1 MKQQVNTRKQTDTR
15 RKTAAGHKSVSQLKS
30 GALARKAAVKA
41 QGKPAPVPASR
52 SKQAPGLI
60 GRTAAKDAMP
70 RPVQAAGQLRLEKEA
85 IREQGALA
93 INRALDLLET
103 LARTGPMPL
112 PVLAE
117 AAGFGK
123 TAATDL
129 LTTLQTRHFVIQDEA
144 NGVWRLGA
152 RWSVMGQAAS
162 GQGALAAA
170 AMPFL
175 VALGA
180 AAGENVYL
188 RIRQGMEVA
197 TIAVHQTDP
206 ALRVYTDVGTKMPL
220 HAGTGRLLLAHAPE
234 SVQTQVLTQRLQRF
248 TPSTRIDPK
257 WIAADLHRIRQRGF
271 LITDSEVIPGTVTV
285 CAPVRDAS
293 GQVIAALL
301 IGAPSLRMR
310 PPRPRAL
317 MPAVVDA
324 AQKLSHALGA
334 VSARPESPVNGQDH
348 VPGGANALTAR
359 AMPPGAA
366 PNGTAPNGTAR
377 NGASPNGTPSPA
389 PSAAAS
395 LSPAPNS
402 APASAPASALGVGI
416 ARPHSIFR

>member
-1 MKQQVNTRKQTDTR
+1 M
-15 RKTAAGHKSVSQLKS
+15 
-30 GALARKAAVKA
+30 
-41 QGKPAPVPASR
+41 PASR
-52 SKQAPGLI
+52 SKPVPGPI
-60 GRTAAKDAMP
+60 GRTAAKDTGL
-70 RPVQAAGQLRLEKEA
+70 RPVQAAGQLKLEKEA
-85 IREQGALA
+85 IREQGALV

-112 PVLAE
+112 PALAE

-123 TAATDL
+123 TAAADL

-188 RIRQGMEVA
+188 RVRQGMEVA

-334 VSARPESPVNGQDH
+334 VSARPASPVNGQDH
-348 VPGGANALTAR
+348 VSGGANAIIAR
-359 AMPPGAA
+359 AMPPG
-366 PNGTAPNGTAR
+366 TA
-377 NGASPNGTPSPA
+377 PNGTPSPVL
-389 PSAAAS
+389 PPAAAR
-395 LSPAPNS
+395 PAPLS
-402 APASAPASALGVGI
+402 AAPASALGVGI